1 MIQLKNDKFSA
12 SFIEDH
18 VIFIEM
24 NDFKFFEIEDIFLVR
39 EWINENIEEKFL
51 FNLFHFGNGSSVSK
65 EAREYAASS
74 DGAKK
79 TIGTAIIV
87 KNFAQQLVFD
97 YYLKF
102 NKPLCPTKAFYKKEK
117 AIEWIKLKVIEYQN
131 PGE

>member
-87 KNFAQQLVFD
+87 RNFAQQLVID

-102 NKPLCPTKAFYKKEK
+102 NKPLYPTKAFYKKEK